1 MKTQQI
7 DAVGAMSQ
15 EEFDQTILPVL
26 MSIDKWKL
34 PDCIR
39 KMEEAVAK
47 LLGDKRKLKRREK
60 SDRRAESRREGRQR
74 RRTEKQLEAAGERTT
89 RNKMTAAE
97 YQAYLQS
104 PKWQQ
109 IRQVVMMRDGGRCQT
124 CGREATQVHHRR
136 YDKRTMEGETTEWL
150 IALCGG
156 CHRAIHF
163 RDGKRLRPKRVELFL
178 QTMLLWASE
187 RMKQKQQ

>member
-1 MKTQQI
+1 MP
-7 DAVGAMSQ
+7 Q
-15 EEFDQTILPVL
+15 EEFDQKVLPVL
-26 MSIDKWKL
+26 MSIEKWKL

-74 RRTEKQLEAAGERTT
+74 RRTAKQLEAAGERTT

-109 IRQVVMMRDGGRCQT
+109 IRQAVMTRDGYTCQI
-124 CGREATQVHHRR
+124 CRREATQVHHRR
-136 YDKRTMEGETTEWL
+136 YDKQTMEGETTKWL

-163 RDGKRLRPKRVELFL
+163 SNGKRLRPKRVELFL
-178 QTMLLWASE
+178 QTMLLWASDRIKRE
-187 RMKQKQQ
+187 Q